1 MRQPSRALPILLL
14 LAGLVAS
21 CDNSKNPD
29 QPSASRVVRIDG
41 DLNFGDVQVAQ
52 EAQKTLRIFN
62 DGTAN
67 LTVTAIQGPAVFTAS
82 WSNGVI
88 APGTSQTTVIN
99 FRPAAAQSYN
109 GTLVIASDATRGAN
123 QITVVARGVS

>member
-14 LAGLVAS
+14 LASLVAS

-29 QPSASRVVRIDG
+29 EPSATRVVRIDG

-67 LTVTAIQGPAVFTAS
+67 LTVTAIQGASVFTAS
-82 WSNGVI
+82 WSSGVI
-88 APGTSQTTVIN
+88 APGTSQTTIVN

-109 GTLVIASDATRGAN
+109 GTLVIASDATTGAN

>member
-1 MRQPSRALPILLL
+1 MFQTSRALPIVLL

-21 CDNSKNPD
+21 CDNSTHPNE
-29 QPSASRVVRIDG
+29 PSGTRLVRIDG
-41 DLNFGDVQVAQ
+41 ELDFGDVQVAQ

-62 DGTAN
+62 DGTAA
-67 LTVTAIQGPAVFTAS
+67 LTVTAIQGAAVFAPS
-82 WSNGVI
+82 WSHGVI
-88 APGTSQTTVIN
+88 APGLSQTTVVS

-109 GTLVIASDATRGAN
+109 GTLVIASDATGGAN